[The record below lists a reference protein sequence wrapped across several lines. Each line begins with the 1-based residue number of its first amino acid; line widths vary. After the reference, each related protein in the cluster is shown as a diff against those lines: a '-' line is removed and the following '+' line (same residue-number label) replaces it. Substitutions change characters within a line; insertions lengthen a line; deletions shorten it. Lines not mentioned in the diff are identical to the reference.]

1 MNASSH
7 HQSLL
12 TSLSS
17 LLRFLRSN
25 ISKAINASKPV
36 PIQRPKRILSP
47 VPGVGVFGWVGG
59 VGGVGVDDVGGFS
72 GGVEENSCGVEED
85 SFGVEDDSGGVEED
99 SDGVG
104 GLLGEYLGFATT
116 S

>member
-47 VPGVGVFGWVGG
+47 VPGVGVFGWTGG

-72 GGVEENSCGVEED
+72 GGVEEDSGGVVEEPVGVEED
-85 SFGVEDDSGGVEED
+85 SFGVEDDSGGV
-99 SDGVG
+99 G
-104 GLLGEYLGFATT
+104 GWLGEYLGFAST

>member
-12 TSLSS
+12 TSLSF
-17 LLRFLRSN
+17 LLRFLRS
-25 ISKAINASKPV
+25 IKSKAINASKPV

-47 VPGVGVFGWVGG
+47 VPGVGVFGWTGG

-72 GGVEENSCGVEED
+72 GGVEEDSGGVVEEPVGVEED
-85 SFGVEDDSGGVEED
+85 SFGVEDDSGGV
-99 SDGVG
+99 G
-104 GLLGEYLGFATT
+104 GWLGEYLGFATI